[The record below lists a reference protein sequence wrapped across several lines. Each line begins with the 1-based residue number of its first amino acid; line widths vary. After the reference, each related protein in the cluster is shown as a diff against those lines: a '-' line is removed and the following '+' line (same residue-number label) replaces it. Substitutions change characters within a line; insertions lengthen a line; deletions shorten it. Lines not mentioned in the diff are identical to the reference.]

1 MIFQIT
7 ITFWNTSISISY
19 VRVNFSCP
27 VTTMTGYYKDVVVN
41 NHKLDDLSFSCSC
54 SCVTLSFLMC
64 DTFMYC
70 ISCAC
75 VSHQRGQKAYIIML
89 LQIKNDHKLDD
100 LYLSNYHYITFWNT
114 SVSYVRVN
122 FSCPETT
129 MTDYYKDVIVVVN
142 IICTCDTF
150 IFIFMSCVTL
160 SFLCVTLSCAVTVTV
175 FHVNVFRIREVRR
188 QISLCSFK

>member
-19 VRVNFSCP
+19 
-27 VTTMTGYYKDVVVN
+27 
-41 NHKLDDLSFSCSC
+41 L
-54 SCVTLSFLMC
+54 
-64 DTFMYC
+64 
-70 ISCAC
+70 
-75 VSHQRGQKAYIIML
+75 
-89 LQIKNDHKLDD
+89 
-100 LYLSNYHYITFWNT
+100 
-114 SVSYVRVN
+114 RVN

-129 MTDYYKDVIVVVN
+129 MTDYYKDVVVNNHKLDDFFIFRKLDDLYLSNYHYITFWYTSVSYARVNFSSPETTKTDYYKYVIVVVN

-150 IFIFMSCVTL
+150 IFTFMSCVTL

-175 FHVNVFRIREVRR
+175 TITIFHVNVFRIRKVRR